1 MTAAAPAD
9 ATTLMDQMYR
19 YQRHIYDITRKFYL
33 LGRDQL
39 IAELQPRDSASILEI
54 GCGTG
59 RNLIAIARA
68 YPRATCFGLDISEEM
83 LTTAR
88 ANIARAG
95 LQHRITLK
103 QADAT
108 CFDPNL
114 CFGRQKFDRIVI
126 SYALS
131 MIPPWREVL
140 RHGAEMLSPGG
151 SLHTVDFGDQAGLP
165 GTFKRILDRWL
176 AKFHVTPRLTL
187 ARDIEAIARELGL
200 EGSSRPLFRGY
211 AIIGQINRTQLNS

>member
-1 MTAAAPAD
+1 MTATAPAD
-9 ATTLMDQMYR
+9 ATTLMDKMYR
-19 YQRHIYDITRKFYL
+19 YQRHIYDLTRKFYL

-39 IAELQPRDSASILEI
+39 IAELRPRDHATILEI

-68 YPRATCFGLDISEEM
+68 YPRASCFGLDISEEM

-95 LQHRITLK
+95 LQDRITLR

-108 CFDPNL
+108 SFDPNQ
-114 CFGRQKFDRIVI
+114 CFGRQKFDCIVI

-151 SLHTVDFGDQAGLP
+151 ALHTVDFGDQAGLP
-165 GTFKRILDRWL
+165 DTFKRVLDRWL
-176 AKFHVTPRLTL
+176 AIFHVTPRLTL
-187 ARDIEAIARELGL
+187 ARDIEAIARALDL
-200 EGSSRPLFRGY
+200 KGSSRPLFRGY
-211 AIIGQINRTQLNS
+211 AILGRIDRPQLNS

>member
-1 MTAAAPAD
+1 
-9 ATTLMDQMYR
+9 MDQMYR

-39 IAELQPRDSASILEI
+39 IAGLQPPRGAAILEI

-68 YPRATCFGLDISEEM
+68 YPEAICFGLDISEEM

-95 LQHRITLK
+95 LQQRITLE

-108 CFDPNL
+108 SFDSNL
-114 CFGRQKFDRIVI
+114 CFGRQKFDRVVI

-140 RHGAEMLSPGG
+140 RHSAGMLSPGG
-151 SLHTVDFGDQAGLP
+151 SLHTVDFGDQSGLP
-165 GTFKRILDRWL
+165 RLFKRILDQWL
-176 AKFHVTPRLTL
+176 AMFHVTPRLTL
-187 ARDIEAIARELGL
+187 AQEIEAIAREPGFQGNSHL
-200 EGSSRPLFRGY
+200 LFRGY
-211 AIIGQINRTQLNS
+211 AIAGQITRRA